1 MTWYKLDENRRAV
14 KCDAI
19 ESSKYMAE
27 NGRRVAFDAVGRVEV
42 STVFLGLDH
51 SYSGHTPLLF
61 ETMVFGM
68 DDEIQERWTMW
79 EEAEKGHK
87 AVLEKVYAVL
97 SLAATASEIGM
108 AKAAATLS
116 ERKGEA

>member
-1 MTWYKLDENRRAV
+1 MTWYKLDENRNPV

-68 DDEIQERWTMW
+68 DDEIQERWTTW
-79 EEAEKGHK
+79 DEAETGHK

-97 SLAATASEIGM
+97 SLDATKSEVAATSSESTGD
-108 AKAAATLS
+108 K
-116 ERKGEA
+116 

>member
-1 MTWYKLDENRRAV
+1 MTWYKLDENRKPVR
-14 KCDAI
+14 CDAI
-19 ESSKYMAE
+19 ESSAYMAQ
-27 NGRRVAFDAVGRVEV
+27 NGRRVAFDAIGRVEV

-68 DDEIQERWTMW
+68 DDEIQERWTTW
-79 EEAEKGHK
+79 DEAEKGHK

-97 SLAATASEIGM
+97 SLAATASEIGRS
-108 AKAAATLS
+108 KASAVLAES
-116 ERKGEA
+116 KGEE

>member
-19 ESSKYMAE
+19 ESSKYMVE

-68 DDEIQERWTMW
+68 DDEIQERWTTW
-79 EEAEKGHK
+79 DEAETGHK
-87 AVLEKVYAVL
+87 AVLEKVRGLV
-97 SLAATASEIGM
+97 
-108 AKAAATLS
+108 AATLS
-116 ERKGEA
+116 ESSKKG